1 MTRSQKS
8 GPTAGK
14 RADPQRVRRADLQLV
29 KRAYPTAGQKNIKS
43 IANCRHEPR
52 RTKSTTIRRITLRWC
67 ERSSVYYLFEGGW
80 KKPTKVDGSVDEKNG
95 LKYTV
100 GDKSLGLLSTT
111 IDKAL
116 GGMLKGE
123 EVRLKCSSEYAKE
136 PPSISLRCRWPR
148 NINRMRFQT
157 RLPQRKQSQ
166 RMSLQRVSQPNR
178 YRQRKWWSRRPQRR
192 R

>member
-1 MTRSQKS
+1 MSMK
-8 GPTAGK
+8 
-14 RADPQRVRRADLQLV
+14 V
-29 KRAYPTAGQKNIKS
+29 
-43 IANCRHEPR
+43 
-52 RTKSTTIRRITLRWC
+52 
-67 ERSSVYYLFEGGW
+67 
-80 KKPTKVDGSVDEKNG
+80 TKVDGSVDEKNG

-123 EVRLKCSSEYAKE
+123 EVQLKYSPEYAKE

-148 NINRMRFQT
+148 NINRRRFRT

-178 YRQRKWWSRRPQRR
+178 YRQKKWWSRRPQRR
-192 R
+192 RWLSRSLLLQMLQSRRSLRGRIPQSRRSPRSRCLVEEFPS